1 MSRYTFDRPAP
12 SPDLIAE
19 NQRLVD
25 KNVRLCAEL
34 VRLRTALV
42 DAGRHEA
49 SLRALAE
56 ALRPY
61 LSIDDEF

>member
-1 MSRYTFDRPAP
+1 MSRYTFDRPAS

-25 KNVRLCAEL
+25 KNVRLVAEI

-42 DAGRHEA
+42 EAGRHEA
-49 SLRALAE
+49 SLRAIAE

-61 LSIDDEF
+61 LSTDDDF